1 MKFAIVALFLFT
13 FTTCA
18 TLPELETSSYRE
30 KVKECIRGAEPI
42 LDDIFDL
49 IEAFEIKNF
58 IKVFTTIELIIDHV
72 KETITKCKL
81 NSVNDIVLERGA
93 FKKNEKDIKRVINV
107 VNTMGLVASH
117 VNNKWKVI
125 NLVH

>member
-18 TLPELETSSYRE
+18 TLPELKTSTYRE

-49 IEAFEIKNF
+49 IEAFQIKNF
-58 IKVFTTIELIIDHV
+58 VKVFTTIELIIDHV
-72 KETITKCKL
+72 KETVNKCKL
-81 NSVNDIVLERGA
+81 NSVNDIVLEKGA
-93 FKKNEKDIKRVINV
+93 FKKIGKKFKKILREYVA
-107 VNTMGLVASH
+107 NTIGHVAIQSRQ
-117 VNNKWKVI
+117 
-125 NLVH
+125 